1 MGILKRWYQ
10 SAIRHTNL
18 YKFCKRNQPVSY
30 SFLKTLH
37 YKSTQDIDLTSC
49 DFGGTRNIHTESQS
63 EMEAWEAMVDYSKL
77 SETDLKIHQRHVA
90 ANKARKLFYVDPQTG
105 YQVMTRR
112 AHLERGECC
121 GNECRHCP
129 YGRKNVSEEKR
140 RKKFNSAFYI

>member
-10 SAIRHTNL
+10 SATLHTNL

-30 SFLKTLH
+30 SFLKNLH
-37 YKSTQDIDLTSC
+37 KSAQAIDIKSLDNS
-49 DFGGTRNIHTESQS
+49 GTRNTHTESQS

-77 SETDLKIHQRHVA
+77 SDLDLKIHQRHVA
-90 ANKARKLFYVDPQTG
+90 ANKAGKLFYVDPQTG
-105 YQVMTRR
+105 YQVMTRH

-129 YGRKNVSEEKR
+129 YGRKNAPEEKR
-140 RKKFNSAFYI
+140 KKKFNSAFYI

>member
-10 SAIRHTNL
+10 SATRHTNL

-30 SFLKTLH
+30 SFLMTLH

-49 DFGGTRNIHTESQS
+49 DFGGIRNIHTESQS

-90 ANKARKLFYVDPQTG
+90 ANKVHIFSQIFAYSNLEKKNEILCEDLFSNFSQLIHEQKSLKMKIEPLSVFEQ
-105 YQVMTRR
+105 
-112 AHLERGECC
+112 
-121 GNECRHCP
+121 
-129 YGRKNVSEEKR
+129 
-140 RKKFNSAFYI
+140 